1 MMTLTMDRDRQATM
15 SGLRMTHTVSPA
27 IFMTSLWML
36 KTNKVSHNLELKT
49 ALKDHTALLK
59 DHTALLKTHTA
70 LLKAQ
75 SSTVRLKDLALMVLL
90 KNLALMV
97 LLKNLARMVHL
108 KNLTHMVL
116 LKDLA
121 RMVLLKNLAR
131 MVPLKSLRVL
141 KDMLDQ
147 LHTYTTWVLSLDH
160 SRAPIKIVS
169 RLLNQVINSSLPVS
183 VTSTTQSS
191 ATSRANLMLN

>member
-36 KTNKVSHNLELKT
+36 KTNKVSHNLELKK
-49 ALKDHTALLK
+49 ALKD
-59 DHTALLKTHTA
+59 HTA

-75 SSTVRLKDLALMVLL
+75 SSTVRLKD
-90 KNLALMV
+90 
-97 LLKNLARMVHL
+97 
-108 KNLTHMVL
+108 
-116 LKDLA
+116 
-121 RMVLLKNLAR
+121 LAR

-147 LHTYTTWVLSLDH
+147 LHTYITWVLSLDH

-191 ATSRANLMLN
+191 ATSRANLMPN

>member
-36 KTNKVSHNLELKT
+36 KTNKVSHNLELKK

-59 DHTALLKTHTA
+59 AHTA

-75 SSTVRLKDLALMVLL
+75 SSTVRLKDLARMVHL
-90 KNLALMV
+90 KDLALMV

-108 KNLTHMVL
+108 KNLTHTAL
-116 LKDLA
+116 LKA
-121 RMVLLKNLAR
+121 QSSTVRLKDLAR

-147 LHTYTTWVLSLDH
+147 LHTYITWVLSLDH

-191 ATSRANLMLN
+191 ATSRANLMPN